1 MSYSYRYIVVGF
13 AFALAGTLP
22 ASAQL
27 GDKPGKPKAKVGLIA
42 AVEAVVP
49 GQSLDVGLHFQLEEG
64 WHIYWKNSGDSGM
77 SPNVAWNLPDGFS
90 VGEIRFPVPRREFS
104 PGNIVTNILGGQPIL
119 LATVTPPASLES
131 ENVTLRADLTFLIC
145 NKTCIR
151 ESAKLELTLP
161 TTEPG
166 GKTVPANEDLFR
178 RARRALP
185 KTTSKYVT
193 VSVSPEPRRP
203 TPGSKFELA
212 LNVRIKPGFHIQ
224 SNEPLNPSF
233 IATDVFLERADG
245 VFFEKAVYP
254 APKFRTI
261 KYVGKVS
268 EFVRSISIRIP
279 GELDKSSPGV
289 PDRIGGLLR
298 FQACNDKGTC
308 FPPEAVSF
316 DVIFGKAGGPA
327 IGSTFSPK
335 RDETHNPTPVTAVAG
350 AENGDAPAATIAD
363 TGADE
368 SEAPLLAVQ
377 GSAAE
382 EEGAGLEAWLA
393 SLGILGQLS
402 ICFLYGML
410 INATPC
416 VLPLL
421 SIKVL
426 GFVQQAH
433 ESRSRTLMLGL
444 SFGAGVMVFFVL
456 LGLLASQGKNI
467 LQYPVAVITL
477 GTVVMVMALS
487 MLGVFTLQVPTSA
500 TKLDAAIQKEGPVAS
515 FGKGMLAP
523 VLGFACT
530 APMMAGGFA
539 WATQQTANLAILAF
553 VFMGFGM
560 AFPYMLLGAFPRM
573 LSFLPRPGNWM
584 ITFERIMGFLLL
596 GFVVLLIHPMVAHA
610 GSEGLE
616 WTLVFLVTV
625 GMACWLLGQIQITMS
640 VAQRWRYR
648 GGAGAIVL
656 CSAVMIYGW
665 IFPLADAK
673 AGSGTS
679 HGSSLIAWREWS
691 PDAVEQAVRSGT
703 TVFVDFTAAYCTN
716 CKINKATA
724 INTPEAFRK
733 IQELGVVAFQGDFT
747 TGDERI
753 FEALQR
759 HGRAGPP
766 LDLIYPAGKYE
777 KPIVMDALFSKREF
791 LKRLD
796 QAGPSRNTSVAGTMP

>member
-1 MSYSYRYIVVGF
+1 MSNWIRNIVVGF
-13 AFALAGTLP
+13 TFALAGTLP

-27 GDKPGKPKAKVGLIA
+27 GGKPGKPMVKVRLIA
-42 AVEAVVP
+42 SVEAIVP
-49 GQSLDVGLHFQLEEG
+49 GQSFDIGLQFQLEEG

-77 SPNVAWNLPDGFS
+77 PPKVAWNLPEGFS
-90 VGEIRFPVPRREFS
+90 VGEIQFPVPKREVA
-104 PGNIVTNILGGQPIL
+104 PGNIVTNILGGEPIL
-119 LATVTPPASLES
+119 LATVTPPTSLGGREL
-131 ENVTLRADLTFLIC
+131 TLRADLKFLIC

-151 ESAKLELTLP
+151 ASSEVELTLP

-166 GKTVPANEDLFR
+166 SKPVPVNENLFR
-178 RARRALP
+178 RAKRALP

-193 VSVSPEPRRP
+193 VSVTPSPSRP
-203 TPGSKFELA
+203 APGSKFELA
-212 LNVRIKPGFHIQ
+212 LNVRIKPGYHLQ

-233 IATDVFLERADG
+233 VATRVFLERADG
-245 VFFEKAVYP
+245 LFFDQPVFP
-254 APKFRTI
+254 HPKFRTI

-268 EFVRSISIRIP
+268 EFVGSISIRVS
-279 GELDKSSPGV
+279 GEVDKSSPGV

-298 FQACNDKGTC
+298 YQACNEKGTC

-316 DVIFGKAGGPA
+316 DVNFGKAGGTA
-327 IGSTFSPK
+327 IGA
-335 RDETHNPTPVTAVAG
+335 AVG
-350 AENGDAPAATIAD
+350 ENGTAPAATTAD
-363 TGADE
+363 TVAEE
-368 SEAPLLAVQ
+368 STAPPLAVQ
-377 GSAAE
+377 GSAADE
-382 EEGAGLEAWLA
+382 EAGWAAWLESKLQA
-393 SLGILGQLS
+393 WGLPGMLIG
-402 ICFLYGML
+402 CFLYGML

-433 ESRSRTLMLGL
+433 ESRRRTLVLGL
-444 SFGAGVMVFFVL
+444 SFGVGVMIFFVL

-467 LQYPVAVITL
+467 LQFPAAVIAL
-477 GTVVMVMALS
+477 GTVVMALALS

-530 APMMAGGFA
+530 APLMAGAFA
-539 WATQQTANLAILAF
+539 WATRQPANLAILAF

-560 AFPYMLLGAFPRM
+560 AFPYIFLGAFPK
-573 LSFLPRPGNWM
+573 LLNFLPRPGNWM

-610 GSEGLE
+610 GVEGLE

-625 GMACWLLGQIQITMS
+625 GMACWLLGQIQITMP

-656 CSAVMIYGW
+656 GSAVLIYGW
-665 IFPLADAK
+665 IFPLTDAK
-673 AGSGTS
+673 AGSGTA
-679 HGSSLIAWREWS
+679 HGNSLIAWREWS
-691 PDAVEQAVRSGT
+691 PDAVEKAVRSGT
-703 TVFVDFTAAYCTN
+703 TVFVDFTGAYCTN
-716 CKINKATA
+716 CKVNKAIA
-724 INTPEAFRK
+724 INTRETAEK
-733 IQELGVVAFQGDFT
+733 MKQLGVVAFQGDFT

-753 FEALQR
+753 RDELMRYGAAAL
-759 HGRAGPP
+759 P
-766 LDLIYPAGKYE
+766 LNLIFPADKYE
-777 KPIVMDALFSKREF
+777 HPIVLKKVLSKQY
-791 LKRLD
+791 LLAKLD
-796 QAGPSRNTSVAGTMP
+796 EAGPSRNASVAGTLP